1 MHSGSFFF
9 IFYLFISI
17 TVVLPLYYLQFDFW
31 DEGVGSPEYKTDLF
45 VTISLQWAHIAI
57 SWNMDIPFT
66 PSEYYEI
73 PGFLFCFLYYCC
85 LL

>member
-1 MHSGSFFF
+1 MLLVY
-9 IFYLFISI
+9 FYYRRFV
-17 TVVLPLYYLQFDFW
+17 VVLFTVCFL
-31 DEGVGSPEYKTDLF
+31 GRRGGSPEYKTDLF